1 MRLFKTDF
9 LKKICNTFY
18 HHMGGFE
25 STLFQTEI
33 QIGVIRQQSIAA
45 QCFRFLFFLFIIDFT
60 TKLVGNPSDR
70 TGCNVMHFFLF

>member
-45 QCFRFLFFLFIIDFT
+45 QCFRF
-60 TKLVGNPSDR
+60 VA
-70 TGCNVMHFFLF
+70 CV